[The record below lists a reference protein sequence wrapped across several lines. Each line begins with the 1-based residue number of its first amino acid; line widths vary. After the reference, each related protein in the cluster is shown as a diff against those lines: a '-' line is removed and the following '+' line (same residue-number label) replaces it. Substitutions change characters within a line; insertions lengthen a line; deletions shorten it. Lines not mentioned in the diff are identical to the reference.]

1 MDRHRALAVVSALA
15 IALSAESST
24 SEPLDTRDSY
34 LTITDD
40 PKHER
45 LMITLGPIDLP
56 ARTPHR
62 ELVQIPVQF
71 GRVPFDLTIHGYWV
85 QAVDRDGEPVPQS
98 VIHHFNL
105 LDPRGRE
112 LFLPIMQRVLAA
124 SHETQPQ
131 HLPGWLFGIPMRGDH
146 SFVALTM
153 LHNPTDA
160 DYEGVSVSLVI
171 EYERSR
177 VFPLLRAHSFHMD
190 VMFPLG
196 SKAFD
201 LPPGRTVKSWE
212 GSPAIQGEIVGM
224 GGHLHRYASR
234 LLMQDLTTGDTI
246 YDEKPVLAQDG
257 AIAEVPVRRFYDL
270 DFGYDLY
277 PDRRYRV
284 TAEYLNPTRDTIRDG
299 GMGSVAGLFLPNE
312 PWPGADTANYVYRAD
327 YRNVLSSVGHAH
339 ASVDGGR

>member
-1 MDRHRALAVVSALA
+1 MYRPRTVAALSVLAAALA
-15 IALSAESST
+15 AESSF
-24 SEPLDTRDSY
+24 SVPLERRDSF

-40 PKHER
+40 PERER
-45 LMITLGPIDLP
+45 LVISLGPIDLP

-71 GRVPFDLTIHGYWV
+71 GKVPFDLTIHGYWV
-85 QAVDRDGEPVPQS
+85 EAVDRDSKPVPQS

-105 LDPRGRE
+105 LDPQGRE
-112 LFLPIMQRVLAA
+112 LFLPIMLRVLAA

-131 HLPGWLFGIPMRGDH
+131 HLPGWLFGIPMRSDH
-146 SFVALTM
+146 DFIALTM
-153 LHNPTDA
+153 LHNPTDT
-160 DYEGVSVSLVI
+160 DYEGVTVSLVV

-177 VFPLLRAHSFHMD
+177 LFPLLRALPFHMD

-201 LPPGRTVKSWE
+201 LPPGRTVQSWE

-224 GGHLHRYASR
+224 GGHLHRYATR

-246 YDEKPVLAQDG
+246 YDEEPVLTRDG
-257 AIAEVPVRRFYDL
+257 AIAEVPVRRFYDF

-284 TAEYLNPTRDTIRDG
+284 TAEYFNPTDDTIRDG
-299 GMGSVAGLFLPNE
+299 GMGSVAGLFAPNA
-312 PWPGADTANYVYRAD
+312 PWPGPDTASYVYRSD
-327 YRNVLSSVGHAH
+327 YRHVLSGAGHAH
-339 ASVDGGR
+339 HAE